1 MTKAQFKDNALV
13 LTVNGVEFTITK
25 DNGDYKLEGAGHS
38 EIVKV
43 SAPLI
48 SVIDKAKELSNK

>member
-25 DNGDYKLEGAGHS
+25 DNGDYKLEGNGKS
-38 EIVKV
+38 ETVKV

-48 SVIDKAKELSNK
+48 SVIAKAKELSNK